1 MKIEIGEGTEIE
13 TSKQEDIDYVEE
25 NFREGERMEHEVF
38 GSRRT
43 LVSDLETCWTVRHK
57 GDVIGYFGVAIPRES
72 TPFHPARWLCY
83 MSCANA
89 EKYKFM
95 YVKQSRTVMR
105 KVIEGLPEY
114 VTEFLSLPAEKYKYM
129 YVKQSRLVMR
139 KVVESIPEHVTE
151 FLSLPAEK
159 YGKSVRWHER
169 VLRMRRLKTVELNGE
184 RFVVFGIS
192 RRIFRCP
199 SFSRRR

>member
-25 NFREGERMEHEVF
+25 NFREGERAEHAVF

-43 LVSDLETCWTVRHK
+43 LLSDFETCWTIRHR
-57 GDVIGYFGVAIPRES
+57 GDIIGYFGVAIPRES

-83 MSCANA
+83 MSCMNA
-89 EKYKFM
+89 EKYKYM

-114 VTEFLSLPAEKYKYM
+114 VTEFLSLPAERY
-129 YVKQSRLVMR
+129 
-139 KVVESIPEHVTE
+139 E
-151 FLSLPAEK
+151 
-159 YGKSVRWHER
+159 KSVRWHER
-169 VLRMRRLKTVELNGE
+169 VLRMHRLKTVELNGE

-192 RRIFRCP
+192 RKEALA
-199 SFSRRR
+199 

>member
-1 MKIEIGEGTEIE
+1 MKIEIGHGTVIE
-13 TSKQEDIDYVEE
+13 TATQSDIDYVEE
-25 NFREGERMEHEVF
+25 NFREGERAEHEVF

-43 LVSDLETCWTVRHK
+43 LLTDFETCWTIRHK

-83 MSCANA
+83 MSCTN
-89 EKYKFM
+89 
-95 YVKQSRTVMR
+95 
-105 KVIEGLPEY
+105 
-114 VTEFLSLPAEKYKYM
+114 AEKYKYM

-151 FLSLPAEK
+151 FLSLPAER
-159 YGKSVRWHER
+159 YAKSVRWHER
-169 VLRMRRLKTVELNGE
+169 VLRMHRMKTIELNGE

-192 RRIFRCP
+192 RKEALA
-199 SFSRRR
+199 